1 MANNIL
7 DLLNKIKAVSNKF
20 EKYNEDQFRRG
31 FFSDENS
38 AKKLYNTLNTNKK
51 NDSKW
56 NIIPT
61 ITSLDL
67 FLKTYVCNDDQI
79 TWKSNCSSC
88 IQLNPPNTTVKLE
101 DYTGLFKSNVAKD
114 GLFLISIDND
124 GTTESLVIKSYQLP
138 IEFGE
143 ATLVSTN
150 QKNLFILG
158 SPKITEYVNKLPLLT
173 DAAKN
178 SILTKLTVKFA
189 DDLNSFDYDVY
200 ITKGTATRSGEKIK
214 NVEKKK
220 NDNTD
225 DQKKPEKKFEP
236 DYKKSVLKFDNNKN
250 YTINQ
255 AINNLKYYLDNDLN
269 PNEIFIFGGSDTY
282 LLGIFINK
290 ENYEIIE
297 LLLKKGADPNILD
310 YKAGLGRLLMVL
322 TYNKPILELLLNYN
336 ADINKLKDISNN
348 TILHM
353 ACNLNS
359 PEVVYLIIKNKNFNE
374 VFKNLVND
382 ENKTALDIAIEKN
395 FNDIVTLL
403 T

>member
-31 FFSDENS
+31 FFSDEIS

-79 TWKSNCSSC
+79 TWKSNCSAC

-143 ATLVSTN
+143 ATLISTN
-150 QKNLFILG
+150 QKNLFTLG

-173 DAAKN
+173 DVAKN

-214 NVEKKK
+214 NVEKNK

-250 YTINQ
+250 YTDNTPSKDCNSFPFTLGCVNTKIGDLN
-255 AINNLKYYLDNDLN
+255 AVLFNGDRMGDKFNETLENSLDNTGWINKYKN
-269 PNEIFIFGGSDTY
+269 PNSEITQ
-282 LLGIFINK
+282 
-290 ENYEIIE
+290 E
-297 LLLKKGADPNILD
+297 LWDK
-310 YKAGLGRLLMVL
+310 LMKQMRM
-322 TYNKPILELLLNYN
+322 N
-336 ADINKLKDISNN
+336 
-348 TILHM
+348 
-353 ACNLNS
+353 
-359 PEVVYLIIKNKNFNE
+359 EVVKNTVKKVLKEYIIKK
-374 VFKNLVND
+374 
-382 ENKTALDIAIEKN
+382 
-395 FNDIVTLL
+395 
-403 T
+403 